1 MYNVSNKYILAMQ
14 EPTIQ
19 SKLRIVLDE
28 EELTESHILAGSFSI
43 SNQCTDTSNVVL
55 GSVYIAELEVTFL
68 RNVSVAR
75 NYWIGKTIKPYYQL
89 KVDEDEWE
97 EVPLGVYT
105 ISEATHSASG
115 TEVKAY
121 DNMSLLDKNLHMDTT
136 TGTPYA
142 LLSMMADTCHVTL
155 GNTQAEVE
163 ALLNGNETLSVYAPN
178 DLKTWRDLIAE
189 VAEVCGCFC
198 YADRNGD
205 ITLKRLYTSSYINVD
220 TYHRFKGAKVSDYT
234 TYYSGVSIVNMK
246 TEKTEYYGDLYDDTG
261 TTMNLGQNPLLQYGT
276 KNHRE
281 EMIRRI
287 LAEIEL
293 YRYVPCEASLTAPF
307 CCYDLG
313 DVITFTDGLAGL
325 SSAVCIMRYEFA
337 RAEFEI
343 RCYGADPQLANAR
356 SKVDKDISGLLANA
370 EQDKYVVYSFKN
382 AEAITIPDGQ
392 IVRVIN
398 LRIASITDTDVVFHG
413 EVLCNELVDNGK
425 AKVHYK
431 LNGSEI
437 NYHPEETWVDGKH
450 ILSLMYKMDITSSS
464 QYQFEVL
471 IESIDGDIE
480 IGAGEA
486 NGIISGIGL
495 VASNKWTGYLDF
507 QERIGRIE
515 LDHITVK
522 PFTDTTFSAVVQ
534 IPTSGSYTDDFGAI
548 ALDTDIVTVKGF
560 TEALYF
566 NKYPLHE
573 HYWREIQ
580 DDTWAEVEDTYFW

>member
-43 SNQCTDTSNVVL
+43 SNQCTDTSKVVL
-55 GSVYIAELEVTFL
+55 GSVYIAELDVTFL
-68 RNVSVAR
+68 KNVSVAR

-89 KVDEDEWE
+89 RVDEDEWE

-136 TGTPYA
+136 LGTAYS
-142 LLSMMADTCHVTL
+142 LLSMMANTCNVTL
-155 GNTQAEVE
+155 GNTEQEIR
-163 ALLNGNETLSVYAPN
+163 ALPNGTESLSVYAPN

-198 YADRNGD
+198 YADRDGN
-205 ITLKRLYTSSYINVD
+205 ITLKRLYTSSYANID

-234 TYYSGVSIVNMK
+234 TYYSGISVVNMK
-246 TEKTEYYGDLYDDTG
+246 TESTEYYGDLHDDTG

-293 YRYVPCEASLTAPF
+293 YRYVPCEANLTAAF

-313 DVITFTDGLAGL
+313 DVITFTDGLAGI
-325 SSAVCIMRYEFA
+325 SSDICIMRYEFA
-337 RAEFEI
+337 RSEFEI
-343 RCYGADPQLANAR
+343 RCYGADPELANAR

-382 AEAITIPDGQ
+382 AEAITIHDGQ
-392 IVRVIN
+392 SLRVIN
-398 LRIASITDTDVVFHG
+398 LRLASITDADVVFHG

-425 AKVHYK
+425 AKVHYR

-437 NYHPEETWVDGKH
+437 DYHPEETWVDGKH

-464 QYQFEVL
+464 QYQFEVF
-471 IESIDGDIE
+471 IESIDGEIE
-480 IGAGEA
+480 IGVGEA

-507 QERIGRIE
+507 QEHVNDFAVNVLPLEPISE
-515 LDHITVK
+515 
-522 PFTDTTFSAVVQ
+522 TFSL
-534 IPTSGSYTDDFGAI
+534 ITDEPNTESLTDEVSDFVINVLPVEGYS
-548 ALDTDIVTVKGF
+548 
-560 TEALYF
+560 ERLYF

-573 HYWREIQ
+573 QKWGDI
-580 DDTWAEVEDTYFW
+580 DDITWGEVETTYFW

>member
-55 GSVYIAELEVTFL
+55 GSVYIAELDVTFL
-68 RNVSVAR
+68 KNVSVAR
-75 NYWIGKTIKPYYQL
+75 NYWIGKTIKPYYLL

-136 TGTPYA
+136 LGTAYS
-142 LLSMMADTCHVTL
+142 LLSMMANTCNVTL
-155 GNTQAEVE
+155 GNTQTEIE
-163 ALLNGNETLSVYAPN
+163 ALPNGTESLSVYAPN
-178 DLKTWRDLIAE
+178 DLKTWRDLLAEIAE
-189 VAEVCGCFC
+189 VLGCFA
-198 YADRNGD
+198 YADRDGH
-205 ITLKRLYTSSYINVD
+205 IALKRLYSSSYTNVD

-234 TYYSGVSIVNMK
+234 TYYSGISMVNMK
-246 TEKTEYYGDLYDDTG
+246 TESTEYYGDLHDDTG

-293 YRYVPCEASLTAPF
+293 YRYVPCEASLTAAF

-313 DVITFTDGLAGL
+313 DVITFTDGLAGI
-325 SSAVCIMRYEFA
+325 SSDICIMRYEFA
-337 RAEFEI
+337 RSEFEI
-343 RCYGADPQLANAR
+343 RCYGADPELANAR

-382 AEAITIPDGQ
+382 AEAITITNGQ
-392 IVRVIN
+392 TTRVIN
-398 LRIASITDTDVVFHG
+398 LRLASITDTDVVFHG

-425 AKVHYK
+425 AKVHYR

-437 NYHPEETWVDGKH
+437 DYHPQETWVDGKH

-464 QYQFEVL
+464 QYQFEVF
-471 IESIDGDIE
+471 IESIDGEIE
-480 IGAGEA
+480 IGVGEA

-495 VASNKWTGYLDF
+495 VASNKWTGYLDL
-507 QERIGRIE
+507 QEHVNDFAVNILPLE
-515 LDHITVK
+515 SVSE
-522 PFTDTTFSAVVQ
+522 TFSLITDEPNTESLTDEVSDFAVNVLPVEGYSEQ
-534 IPTSGSYTDDFGAI
+534 
-548 ALDTDIVTVKGF
+548 
-560 TEALYF
+560 LYF
-566 NKYPLHE
+566 NKYQLHE
-573 HYWREIQ
+573 HKWGDI
-580 DDTWAEVEDTYFW
+580 DGITWGEVETTYFW